1 MYIIKYSKKKLKSD
15 HMVWFICIRH
25 YLFFII
31 FIAAVVLPSDTTTTN
46 LIIHQ
51 EKNLPL
57 AYAHIFTDTPNTI
70 TKNIGKYQIVF
81 LPYPNIPSVN
91 DNSTKLNFSL
101 LENNTDVYNV
111 FVSLIIKDRNSGN
124 VVEQIPYKFY
134 EFGDITLPYTFQ
146 NVSDYIITF
155 QARINGDPKYEDNPL
170 KANFDISVINPSDI
184 SFIVWTLSLIPII
197 AVIPGVLI
205 YIFFKKKKWNNETT
219 DVTFSSKRSFNVNRY
234 FRFRGHA

>member
-1 MYIIKYSKKKLKSD
+1 MS
-15 HMVWFICIRH
+15 
-25 YLFFII
+25 LFFFIFYI
-31 FIAAVVLPSDTTTTN
+31 FIAAVFLFLYDISN
-46 LIIHQ
+46 LIIYQ

-70 TKNIGKYQIVF
+70 TKNIDKYQVVF

-101 LENNTDVYNV
+101 MENNTDVYNV

-134 EFGDITLPYTFQ
+134 EFGDITLPYIFQ

-155 QARINGDPKYEDNPL
+155 QAKINGDPKYEVNPL
-170 KANFDISVINPSDI
+170 KANFDISVVNPSEM
-184 SFIVWTLSLIPII
+184 SFIVWTLSLIPIL
-197 AVIPGVLI
+197 AVIPGILI
-205 YIFFKKKKWNNETT
+205 FIFFRKKKWRNE
-219 DVTFSSKRSFNVNRY
+219 RY
-234 FRFRGHA
+234 

>member
-1 MYIIKYSKKKLKSD
+1 
-15 HMVWFICIRH
+15 MVCLLLLP
-25 YLFFII
+25 YLFFIFYI
-31 FIAAVVLPSDTTTTN
+31 FIAAVILSDTN

-57 AYAHIFTDTPNTI
+57 AYAHIFTDTPNTV
-70 TKNIGKYQIVF
+70 TKNIDNYQIDF
-81 LPYPNIPSVN
+81 LPVPNIPLVN

-155 QARINGDPKYEDNPL
+155 QARINGDPKYEVNPL
-170 KANFDISVINPSDI
+170 KANFDISVVNPSEIPFITWII
-184 SFIVWTLSLIPII
+184 SLTPVIAAIAGIV
-197 AVIPGVLI
+197 I
-205 YIFFKKKKWNNETT
+205 YIDFFKKRNNRSPTT
-219 DVTFSSKRSFNVNRY
+219 
-234 FRFRGHA
+234 

>member
-15 HMVWFICIRH
+15 YMVWFICIGH

-31 FIAAVVLPSDTTTTN
+31 FIAAVVLPSDTTTN
-46 LIIHQ
+46 LTVHQ

-57 AYAHIFTDTPNTI
+57 AYAHIFTDTPNTV
-70 TKNIGKYQIVF
+70 TKNIGKYQIVL

-111 FVSLIIKDRNSGN
+111 FISLIIKDRNSGN

-155 QARINGDPKYEDNPL
+155 QARINGDPKYEVNPL
-170 KANFDISVINPSDI
+170 KANFDISVVNPSEI
-184 SFIVWTLSLIPII
+184 PFIGWMISLIPVI
-197 AVIPGVLI
+197 AAIAGIVI
-205 YIFFKKKKWNNETT
+205 YIDF
-219 DVTFSSKRSFNVNRY
+219 SKRERNR
-234 FRFRGHA
+234 GSSNAIT

>member
-1 MYIIKYSKKKLKSD
+1 LYVYVII
-15 HMVWFICIRH
+15 
-25 YLFFII
+25 FFIFYI
-31 FIAAVVLPSDTTTTN
+31 FIAAVFLFLYDISN
-46 LIIHQ
+46 LIIYQ

-70 TKNIGKYQIVF
+70 TKNIDKYQVVF

-101 LENNTDVYNV
+101 MENNTDVYNV

-134 EFGDITLPYTFQ
+134 GFGDITLPYIFQ

-155 QARINGDPKYEDNPL
+155 QAKINGDPKYEVSPL
-170 KANFDISVINPSDI
+170 KANFDISVVNPSEM
-184 SFIVWTLSLIPII
+184 SFIVWTLSLIPIL
-197 AVIPGVLI
+197 AVISGILI
-205 YIFFKKKKWNNETT
+205 FIFFRKKKWRNEST
-219 DVTFSSKRSFNVNRY
+219 DVTT
-234 FRFRGHA
+234 

>member
-31 FIAAVVLPSDTTTTN
+31 FIAAVVLPSDTTTN

-134 EFGDITLPYTFQ
+134 EFGDITIPYTFQ
-146 NVSDYIITF
+146 NVGDYTITF
-155 QARINGDPKYEDNPL
+155 QARINGDPKYEATPL
-170 KANFDISVINPSDI
+170 KANFDISVINPSQI
-184 SFIVWTLSLIPII
+184 PFIVWIVSLTPII
-197 AVIPGVLI
+197 AAIAGIVI
-205 YIFFKKKKWNNETT
+205 YIDFFKKRNNRSRSATT
-219 DVTFSSKRSFNVNRY
+219 
-234 FRFRGHA
+234 